1 MSVNAPTH
9 FAQQYATN
17 IALLLQ
23 QQGSVCRQY
32 VTTGS
37 HMGKAASPV
46 DQLGSIEA
54 IPAAGRFAPMGRV
67 DAALDRRWCY
77 PVDWELPQLVDNFD
91 LLKQFTDPKSAY
103 VQNAVNAL
111 GRKMDSAILA
121 AINGTSKTGVEG
133 GNSTTLPTAQKVAV
147 GFGAAANSGLTVAKL
162 REAKRILMAGNL
174 NLQAEQITAI
184 VKAKQHDNLLAEMQV
199 ISLDFNDR
207 PVMME
212 GRVTRFLGINI
223 IHSELLEASGSS
235 DLVPVFA
242 KSGVYLG
249 MWNDIET
256 SMDPRPDLSSKPW
269 QAYAKASFGAT
280 RLEEARVVQIAC
292 A

>member
-1 MSVNAPTH
+1 MSVNAANH
-9 FAQQYATN
+9 QAQQYAMN
-17 IALLLQ
+17 IELLLQ
-23 QQGSVCRQY
+23 QQGSKIRQA
-32 VTTGS
+32 VTVGS
-37 HMGKAASPV
+37 HKGKAASPV

-111 GRKMDSAILA
+111 GRKMDAAILA
-121 AINGTSKTGVEG
+121 AINGTAKTGVEG
-133 GNSTTLPTAQKVAV
+133 GTSTTLPSAQKVAV
-147 GFGAAANSGLTVAKL
+147 GFGAASSTGLTVAKL
-162 REAKRILMAGNL
+162 REAKRILMAADL
-174 NLQAEQITAI
+174 DMERESLFCV

-199 ISLDFNDR
+199 ISLDFNER

-212 GRVTRFLGINI
+212 GKVTRFLGINF
-223 IHSELLEASGSS
+223 IHSELLEASGSN
-235 DLVPVFA
+235 DLCPVFA

-249 MWNDIET
+249 LWNDIET
-256 SMDPRPDLSSKPW
+256 AMSIREDLSSRPW

-280 RLEEARVVQIAC
+280 RLEEERVVQITC